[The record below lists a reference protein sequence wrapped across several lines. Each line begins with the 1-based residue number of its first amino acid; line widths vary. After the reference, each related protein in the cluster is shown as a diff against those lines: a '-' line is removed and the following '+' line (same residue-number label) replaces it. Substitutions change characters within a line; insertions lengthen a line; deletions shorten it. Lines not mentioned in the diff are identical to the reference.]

1 MDGKLLKKLR
11 EELNMTQKELADRVQ
26 VTPKAISFYELNQRE
41 PSNELLV
48 EFSKIFNV
56 STDYLLGNHINNL
69 NILSKRIKYLREE
82 KGLSQ
87 KELANYLNIS
97 NSTLSQYES
106 GVRVPS
112 DEIKIKLAKYFNVT
126 TDYLLGNSNV
136 KNTSLKK
143 DDNLEE
149 EFPEG
154 LKMLRR
160 ANKELTEEGKKKMLE
175 MAQLFIDS
183 LEKKD
188 KE

>member
-1 MDGKLLKKLR
+1 MSIGSR
-11 EELNMTQKELADRVQ
+11 
-26 VTPKAISFYELNQRE
+26 I
-41 PSNELLV
+41 NELRT
-48 EFSKIFNV
+48 SKGI
-56 STDYLLGNHINNL
+56 TQLELGVILGVGKTTISMYETNKSIPNN
-69 NILSKRIKYLREE
+69 E
-82 KGLSQ
+82 
-87 KELANYLNIS
+87 
-97 NSTLSQYES
+97 TL
-106 GVRVPS
+106 
-112 DEIKIKLAKYFNVT
+112 IKLAKYFNVT

-136 KNTSLKK
+136 KQHSKK

>member
-56 STDYLLGNHINNL
+56 STDYLLGNHINNI
-69 NILSKRIKYLREE
+69 NFSNRLRELRQT
-82 KGLSQ
+82 KNLSQ
-87 KELANYLNIS
+87 NEIAEKYNIDRTTVGKWESNIS
-97 NSTLSQYES
+97 TPN
-106 GVRVPS
+106 V
-112 DEIKIKLAKYFNVT
+112 EIIKDLAKYFNVT
-126 TDYLLGNSNV
+126 TDYLLGNSNI
-136 KNTSLKK
+136 KQQTKK

-183 LEKKD
+183 LEKK
-188 KE
+188 

>member
-56 STDYLLGNHINNL
+56 STDYLLGNHINNINFSNRL
-69 NILSKRIKYLREE
+69 RELRQTKNLSQLELSK
-82 KGLSQ
+82 Q
-87 KELANYLNIS
+87 LNIS
-97 NSTLSQYES
+97 NVTLSQYEN
-106 GVRVPS
+106 GVRKP
-112 DEIKIKLAKYFNVT
+112 DITTITDLAKYFNVT

-136 KNTSLKK
+136 KQLSRK

-175 MAQLFIDS
+175 MAKLFIDS
-183 LEKKD
+183 LEKK
-188 KE
+188 